1 MLVTSDFPR
10 ARPID
15 PLILDAA
22 LRRARKNLEAANAD
36 VEAVRGPE
44 EKAFAD
50 DARSYYQGWLHGLEE
65 LKKGSIL

>member
-1 MLVTSDFPR
+1 MIRDFPR

-22 LRRARKNLEAANAD
+22 LRRARKNLAEANDD
-36 VEAVRGPE
+36 VEAVRDSE
-44 EKAFAD
+44 EKVFAD
-50 DARSYYQGWLHGLEE
+50 DARSYYQGWLHGLLA